1 MRMTVVVLT
10 REEVTV
16 LGSIQVMYYLLLLL
30 VVWRMEASQ
39 LGRLQEMVQK
49 VQKLVILLQRKSKP
63 FMLLTEVSKRY
74 TCQNTQ
80 SVLMMMMLN
89 AVWQHVTV
97 FYPARTFP

>member
-39 LGRLQEMVQK
+39 SGRLQEMVQK

-80 SVLMMMMLN
+80 SVLMMMLN

>member
-39 LGRLQEMVQK
+39 SGRLQEMVQK

>member
-39 LGRLQEMVQK
+39 SGRLQEMVQK

-63 FMLLTEVSKRY
+63 LCYLQKYLKGILAKIPSRY
-74 TCQNTQ
+74 
-80 SVLMMMMLN
+80 
-89 AVWQHVTV
+89 
-97 FYPARTFP
+97 